1 MDILNSEKKWNIER
15 WVDEDEII
23 MLYFISRNR

>member
-1 MDILNSEKKWNIER
+1 MDILNLEKKWNIEC

>member
-1 MDILNSEKKWNIER
+1 MDILNLEKKWNIER